1 MPLRNIVVIFLA
13 MLGAIV
19 CYRTASRNRHVGT
32 LAQAMNLVV
41 EHYVDEVDDR
51 QLFEGAMVGMIDKL
65 DSNSK
70 YTPPDDL
77 PQFQEAID
85 QEFPG
90 IGIIV
95 ELDAAAKRLRIKSP
109 IPKLPAFRAGLKRGD
124 IILRIDG
131 HDTLNKSLQECTK
144 LIRGEEGSKVKL
156 HVRRQGET
164 ELLEFEV
171 EREKI
176 PIESVKGDR
185 HNAAGEWV
193 FTLQD
198 QPRIGYLRIVTFGE
212 RTVDELHAALETFGP
227 GAKEIDGLI
236 LDLRGNPGGLLTAGV
251 GVCDAFL
258 DKGVI
263 VSTRGRGKVELES
276 HKAKPDLAVPKTLPL
291 VVLVDTYSASASEI
305 VAACLQDH
313 HRATIIGQ
321 RTYGKG
327 TVQKVYMLEGNKSA
341 LRLTFA
347 TYWRPN
353 NKDIHKR
360 KGAKETDDW
369 GVRPDEGQE
378 VVVTK
383 ELREQLLEARLN
395 RDLDVIEG
403 VAQAAPAPP
412 ATEVLPP
419 KEPIQQPNGEENSS
433 SPPIPTPEP
442 DPDEINPAAVHKPPP
457 VDPQLK
463 RAIEFLAENLNA
475 KAGE

>member
-1 MPLRNIVVIFLA
+1 MPVRNIAVIFLA
-13 MLGAIV
+13 MLAAVV

-41 EHYVDEVDDR
+41 EHYVDDVDDR

-70 YTPPDDL
+70 YTPPEDL
-77 PQFQEAID
+77 PRFQEAID

-95 ELDAAAKRLRIKSP
+95 ELDEKAKRLKIKSP
-109 IPKLPAFRAGLKRGD
+109 IPKLPAFQAGLKAGD
-124 IILRIDG
+124 IILEIDD
-131 HDTLNKSLQECTK
+131 HDTEGKSLEDCTK
-144 LIRGEEGSKVKL
+144 LIRGEEGTKVKL
-156 HVRRQGET
+156 
-164 ELLEFEV
+164 LV
-171 EREKI
+171 ERKGASEPLSFDVQRAKI

-185 HNAAGEWV
+185 HNKAGEWV
-193 FTLQD
+193 YTLPD
-198 QPRIGYLRIVTFGE
+198 QPRLGYIRIVGFGE
-212 RTVDELHAALETFGP
+212 RTVDELQAALETYGP
-227 GAKEIDGLI
+227 GANKIDGLI
-236 LDLRGNPGGLLTAGV
+236 LDLRSNPGGLLTAGV
-251 GVCDAFL
+251 GVCDALL

-276 HKAKPDLAVPKTLPL
+276 HQAKPDLSVPLTLPV
-291 VVLVDTYSASASEI
+291 VVLVDNYSASASEI

-313 HRATIIGQ
+313 GRATIIGQ

-360 KGAKETDDW
+360 KGAKDSDDW

-378 VVVTK
+378 IVISK

-395 RDLDVIEG
+395 RDLNVIDG
-403 VAQAAPAPP
+403 VVE
-412 ATEVLPP
+412 TSPP
-419 KEPIQQPNGEENSS
+419 KTETSKPKSEGPT
-433 SPPIPTPEP
+433 SPPGIPVPEP
-442 DPDEINPAAVHKPPP
+442 DPDEINPADAQKPVPE
-457 VDPQLK
+457 DPQLK
-463 RAIEFLAENLNA
+463 RAIEVLHA
-475 KAGE
+475 KRAS

>member
-1 MPLRNIVVIFLA
+1 MPLRNIAVIFLA
-13 MLGAIV
+13 MLAAIV

-77 PQFQEAID
+77 PQFQESID

-95 ELDAAAKRLRIKSP
+95 ELDPTAKRLKIKSP
-109 IPKLPAFRAGLKRGD
+109 IPKLPAFKAGLKRGD
-124 IILRIDG
+124 IILQIDG
-131 HDTLNKSLQECTK
+131 HDTENKSLQDCTK
-144 LIRGEEGSKVKL
+144 LIRGPEGSKVKL
-156 HVRRQGET
+156 QVRRKGEQ
-164 ELLEFEV
+164 EPLSFDV
-171 EREKI
+171 VREKI

-185 HNAAGEWV
+185 HNADGEWI

-198 QPRIGYLRIVTFGE
+198 QPRLGYIRIITFGE
-212 RTVDELHAALETFGP
+212 RTVDELKAALEKFGP
-227 GAKEIDGLI
+227 GAKDIDGLI

-251 GVCDAFL
+251 GVCDALL
-258 DKGVI
+258 DEGLI
-263 VSTRGRGKVELES
+263 VSTRGRGKVELEK
-276 HKAKPDLAVPKTLPL
+276 HEAKSDLAVPKSLPV
-291 VVLVDTYSASASEI
+291 VVLVDSYSASASEI

-378 VVVTK
+378 VVITK
-383 ELREQLLEARLN
+383 ELREQLHEARLN
-395 RDLDVIEG
+395 RDLDVIDG
-403 VAQAAPAPP
+403 VTESAPPPEAPKTKPPAPKP
-412 ATEVLPP
+412 GDP
-419 KEPIQQPNGEENSS
+419 

-442 DPDEINPAAVHKPPP
+442 DPDEINPADAIKPPP
-457 VDPQLK
+457 EDPQLK
-463 RAIEFLAENLNA
+463 RAVEFLLTK
-475 KAGE
+475 KA

>member
-1 MPLRNIVVIFLA
+1 MPLRNIAVIFLA
-13 MLGAIV
+13 MLAAVV

-41 EHYVDEVDDR
+41 EHYVDDVDDR

-70 YTPPDDL
+70 YTPPEDL
-77 PQFQEAID
+77 PRFQEAID

-95 ELDAAAKRLRIKSP
+95 ELDEKAKRLKIKSP
-109 IPKLPAFRAGLKRGD
+109 IPKLPAFQAGLRAGD
-124 IILRIDG
+124 IILEIDE
-131 HDTLNKSLQECTK
+131 HDTEGKSLEDCTK
-144 LIRGEEGSKVKL
+144 LIRGEEGTKVKL
-156 HVRRQGET
+156 
-164 ELLEFEV
+164 LV
-171 EREKI
+171 ERKGESEPLSFDVLRAKI

-185 HNAAGEWV
+185 HNKAGEWV
-193 FTLQD
+193 FTLEKE
-198 QPRIGYLRIVTFGE
+198 PRLGYIRIVGFGE
-212 RTVDELHAALETFGP
+212 RTVDELHAALETYGP
-227 GAKEIDGLI
+227 GASKIDGLI
-236 LDLRGNPGGLLTAGV
+236 LDLRSNPGGLLTAGV
-251 GVCDAFL
+251 GVCDALL
-258 DKGVI
+258 DKGLI

-276 HKAKPDLAVPKTLPL
+276 HQAKPDLSVPLTLPV
-291 VVLVDTYSASASEI
+291 VVLVDNYSASASEI

-313 HRATIIGQ
+313 GRATIIGQ

-360 KGAKETDDW
+360 KGAKDSDDW

-378 VVVTK
+378 IVISK

-395 RDLDVIEG
+395 RDLNVIEG
-403 VAQAAPAPP
+403 VA
-412 ATEVLPP
+412 ATSPP
-419 KEPIQQPNGEENSS
+419 KTETPKPKPEEKPS
-433 SPPIPTPEP
+433 SPEIPVPEA
-442 DPDEINPAAVHKPPP
+442 DPDEINPANIPKPVPE
-457 VDPQLK
+457 DPQLK
-463 RAIEFLAENLNA
+463 RAIEVLHA
-475 KAGE
+475 KRAS

>member
-1 MPLRNIVVIFLA
+1 MPLRNIAVIFLA
-13 MLGAIV
+13 MLGALV

-51 QLFEGAMVGMIDKL
+51 ALFEGAMVGMIDKL

-77 PQFQEAID
+77 PQFQESID

-95 ELDAAAKRLRIKSP
+95 ELDSTAKRLKIKSP
-109 IPKLPAFRAGLKRGD
+109 IPKLPAFKAGLKRGD
-124 IILRIDG
+124 IILQIDG
-131 HDTLNKSLQECTK
+131 TDTENKTLPECTK
-144 LIRGEEGSKVKL
+144 LIRGPEGSKVKL
-156 HVRRQGET
+156 QVQRKGEK
-164 ELLEFEV
+164 EPLSFDV
-171 EREKI
+171 MREKI

-185 HNAAGEWV
+185 HNAAGEWIY
-193 FTLQD
+193 TLQD
-198 QPRIGYLRIVTFGE
+198 QPRIGYIRIITFGE
-212 RTVDELHAALETFGP
+212 RTVDELQAALERFGP
-227 GAKEIDGLI
+227 GAKQVDGLI

-258 DKGVI
+258 DNGLI
-263 VSTRGRGKVELES
+263 VSTRGRGKVELEA
-276 HKAKPDLAVPKTLPL
+276 HTAKPDLSVPNSLPIA
-291 VVLVDTYSASASEI
+291 VLVDSYSASASEI

-360 KGAKETDDW
+360 KGAKDSDDW
-369 GVRPDEGQE
+369 GVRPDEGQA
-378 VVVTK
+378 VVISK

-395 RDLDVIEG
+395 RDLDVIDG
-403 VAQAAPAPP
+403 VNDTPMKEETPKPKPAE
-412 ATEVLPP
+412 T
-419 KEPIQQPNGEENSS
+419 

-442 DPDEINPAAVHKPPP
+442 DPDEVNPADVVKPVPE
-457 VDPQLK
+457 DPQLK
-463 RAIEFLAENLNA
+463 RAVEFLLTKRA
-475 KAGE
+475 

>member
-1 MPLRNIVVIFLA
+1 MPLRNIAVIFIA
-13 MLGAIV
+13 MLAAVV

-70 YTPPDDL
+70 YTPPEDL
-77 PQFQEAID
+77 PRFQETID

-95 ELDAAAKRLRIKSP
+95 ELDEKAKRLKVKSP
-109 IPKLPAFRAGLKRGD
+109 IPKLPAFKAGLKAGD
-124 IILRIDG
+124 IVLEIDD
-131 HDTLNKSLQECTK
+131 HDTEGKSLEDCTK
-144 LIRGEEGSKVKL
+144 LIRGEEGTKVKL
-156 HVRRQGET
+156 
-164 ELLEFEV
+164 LV
-171 EREKI
+171 ERKGAAEPLSFDVLRAKI

-193 FTLQD
+193 FTLPH
-198 QPRIGYLRIVTFGE
+198 QPRLGYIRIVGFGDK
-212 RTVDELHAALETFGP
+212 TVDEFHAALETFGP
-227 GAKEIDGLI
+227 GAQQIDGLI
-236 LDLRGNPGGLLTAGV
+236 LDLRSNPGGLLTAGV
-251 GVCDAFL
+251 GICDALL

-263 VSTRGRGKVELES
+263 VSTRGRGKVELEA
-276 HKAKPDLAVPKTLPL
+276 HHAKSDLSVPLTLPIA
-291 VVLVDTYSASASEI
+291 VLVDSYSASASEI

-313 HRATIIGQ
+313 GRATIIGQ

-360 KGAKETDDW
+360 KGATDSEDW
-369 GVRPDEGQE
+369 GVRPDMGQE
-378 VVVTK
+378 IVVTK
-383 ELREQLLEARLN
+383 ELRDQLLEARLN
-395 RDLDVIEG
+395 RDLNAIDG
-403 VAQAAPAPP
+403 VA
-412 ATEVLPP
+412 ESPP
-419 KEPIQQPNGEENSS
+419 KKTEPTTPQG
-433 SPPIPTPEP
+433 IPVPEP
-442 DPDEINPAAVHKPPP
+442 DPDEINPADVQKPIPE
-457 VDPQLK
+457 DPQLK
-463 RAIEFLAENLNA
+463 RAIEVLLAKQGA
-475 KAGE
+475 KTVAK